1 MHISA
6 RADYA
11 LRAMLAIAD
20 AHPERLT
27 TPQLAEAEG
36 IPLGYLQV
44 ILVDL
49 RRLGFLYNR
58 RGIDPGYELA
68 RSDEAITVGEVL
80 RATEGSLTTVR
91 GLPAC
96 EAGYEGV
103 ARGLGAVW
111 ISVDAAVHHVVDR
124 ATLRDVLNSQ
134 NTAYSG
140 MRSQP
145 IS

>member
-36 IPLGYLQV
+36 IPLGYLQASTSSTCA
-44 ILVDL
+44 DWASSTTAA
-49 RRLGFLYNR
+49 
-58 RGIDPGYELA
+58 GIDPGYELA

-103 ARGLGAVW
+103 ARGTRCCLDLGGRGGAPRRRPG
-111 ISVDAAVHHVVDR
+111 DA
-124 ATLRDVLNSQ
+124 T
-134 NTAYSG
+134 
-140 MRSQP
+140 
-145 IS
+145 